1 MLKLLLIGQLL
12 VRILRIKFLYFTRP
26 SQPHVVMRY
35 VVEFVLAFPQKPFT
49 CESLSVLKDHVLMQL
64 QEPRKKQKAG
74 SSSERPRTED
84 DSSDSLAAA
93 IKVTNIPNQMGHGVL
108 VTKPKPPPM
117 VTIRNDESTV
127 EDRSLFL
134 VSTQRTWPLAES
146 VLKRKLP
153 LDGMVR
159 NPTKFSNLKEK
170 VREGS
175 EGQRDGVVLGEK
187 NPLLKKRRKKVK
199 SGIEF
204 DITAP
209 TFPLVN
215 IDEGIELAHSVSKV
229 SKKRPN
235 ITGELSD
242 DEARRASMKV
252 VKQKQPEKPPVI

>member
-1 MLKLLLIGQLL
+1 
-12 VRILRIKFLYFTRP
+12 
-26 SQPHVVMRY
+26 
-35 VVEFVLAFPQKPFT
+35 
-49 CESLSVLKDHVLMQL
+49 MQM

-74 SSSERPRTED
+74 SSSERPKTED

-93 IKVTNIPNQMGHGVL
+93 VKVSNNSNQLGHGVL

-127 EDRSLFL
+127 EDRSPINA
-134 VSTQRTWPLAES
+134 QRIWPLAES
-146 VLKRKLP
+146 MLKRKLP
-153 LDGMVR
+153 LEGIDR

-175 EGQRDGVVLGEK
+175 ESQRDGIVLGEK
-187 NPLLKKRRKKVK
+187 NPLIKKRRKKVK

-209 TFPLVN
+209 IFPLVN
-215 IDEGIELAHSVSKV
+215 IGGAIELAHSVQKV

-242 DEARRASMKV
+242 NEARRASMKL
-252 VKQKQPEKPPVI
+252 VKQKQPEKPPVV